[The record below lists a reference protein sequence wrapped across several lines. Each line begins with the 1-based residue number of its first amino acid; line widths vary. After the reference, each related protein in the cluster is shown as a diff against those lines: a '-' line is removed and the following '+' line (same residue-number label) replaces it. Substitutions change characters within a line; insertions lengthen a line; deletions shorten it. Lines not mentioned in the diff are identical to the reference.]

1 MNNGPRVVIS
11 VELANAMTEYLDA
24 FKAAAAKFILHDV
37 PNGARVGVTSFSSTA
52 GSEDLALTT
61 VGDED
66 DSRQEIVETIEGLST
81 AALEADCVGAGL
93 SQSLQVGK
101 DQVRVET

>member
-1 MNNGPRVVIS
+1 MIS
-11 VELANAMTEYLDA
+11 VELANAMTKYLDA
-24 FKAAAAKFILHDV
+24 FKAAAAKFILYDV
-37 PNGARVGVTSFSSTA
+37 PNGARVGVTSFSTVEN
-52 GSEDLALTT
+52 EDLALTT

-81 AALEADCVGAGL
+81 VALEADCVGAGL

-101 DQVRVET
+101 DLVGVEN

>member
-11 VELANAMTEYLDA
+11 VELANAMTKYLDA

-66 DSRQEIVETIEGLST
+66 DSRQEIVDAVEGLST
-81 AALEADCVGAGL
+81 AAIDVDCVADGL
-93 SQSLQVGK
+93 SKSLEVGK
-101 DQVRVET
+101 DFKIT